1 MLLSDSMDP
10 FIELTL
16 LALVFSLLLFSS
28 CVLLYNC
35 LIWMGVACDIIYNIV
50 SRAEPGPHFGGHP
63 SEQPRAGGCGADPA
77 DPSGFTGR
85 TKRPRAGGRIPPPDA
100 PANAQEISL

>member
-63 SEQPRAGGCGADPA
+63 SEQPRAGGCGADNRADGRKPHPDGPA
-77 DPSGFTGR
+77 
-85 TKRPRAGGRIPPPDA
+85 KPDRSLTLATA
-100 PANAQEISL
+100 PVEK

>member
-35 LIWMGVACDIIYNIV
+35 LIWMGVACDSIYNIV
-50 SRAEPGPHFGGHP
+50 SRAEPGPHFGGDP

-77 DPSGFTGR
+77 GFTGR
-85 TKRPRAGGRIPPPDA
+85 SKRPRAGGRIPPPDA
-100 PANAQEISL
+100 PATGQEDSL